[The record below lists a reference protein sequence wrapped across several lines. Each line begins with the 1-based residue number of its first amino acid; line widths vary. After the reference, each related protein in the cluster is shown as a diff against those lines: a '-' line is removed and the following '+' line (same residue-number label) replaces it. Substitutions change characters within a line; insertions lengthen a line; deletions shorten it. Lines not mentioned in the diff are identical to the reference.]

1 MLSRVCV
8 SMCACACACVYE
20 CETRTVAPL
29 MPISSFC
36 SGWRESGAVTADFS
50 LAAGLKTSQFHWLD
64 INWKVD
70 TFLFI
75 SSLLPHYFP
84 FSIPETLRADS
95 DVSSSL
101 LPLWKQ
107 PLVLAGRPSPAEGEK
122 HLRNIEQQPQPKS
135 ECRTTESKTLG
146 LKSDPKEHKL

>member
-8 SMCACACACVYE
+8 CV
-20 CETRTVAPL
+20 CETCTVAPL

-50 LAAGLKTSQFHWLD
+50 LAAGLKTSQFHWLE

-122 HLRNIEQQPQPKS
+122 
-135 ECRTTESKTLG
+135 G
-146 LKSDPKEHKL
+146 KSDNNHNPNLNSGLRRVKLRV